1 MAGEILSALFWT
13 MVKGTI
19 LVVCVVGGMKY
30 ANDHADD

>member
-1 MAGEILSALFWT
+1 MLGEILSALFLA

-19 LVVCVVGGMKY
+19 LLVCVVGGMKY

>member
-1 MAGEILSALFWT
+1 MLGEILSALFGA

>member
-1 MAGEILSALFWT
+1 MLGEILSALFWA

-19 LVVCVVGGMKY
+19 LVVCVLGGMKY